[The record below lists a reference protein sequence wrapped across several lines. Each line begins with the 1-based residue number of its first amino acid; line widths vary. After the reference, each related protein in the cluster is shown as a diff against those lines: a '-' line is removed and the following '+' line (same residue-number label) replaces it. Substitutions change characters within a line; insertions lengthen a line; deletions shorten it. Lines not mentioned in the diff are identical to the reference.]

1 MSPVQDTVAALQ
13 AALAAEHVA
22 VFGYGVLG
30 GHAGPAQRENVTL
43 IWTAHRNRRDRLRGY
58 IQSAGGRPVAA
69 AAAYRLPFK
78 VTSASSAAR
87 LAATLEDGVVAGY
100 AVLAGA
106 SDPNLRRYAAQAM
119 QEAAV
124 RAVRWRGSAPT
135 EAFPGLPPSA
145 LSPNPRNK

>member
-1 MSPVQDTVAALQ
+1 MSPTQETVAALQ

-30 GHAGPAQRENVTL
+30 GHLAPAQEQNVTL
-43 IWTAHRNRRDRLRGY
+43 IWNAHRTRRDRLRAY
-58 IQSAGGRPVAA
+58 IQSAGGRPAAA

-78 VTSASSAAR
+78 VTSASGAAR
-87 LAATLEDGVVAGY
+87 LAAALEDGVVAGY

-106 SDPNLRRYAAQAM
+106 SDPSLRRYAAQAM

-124 RAVRWRGSAPT
+124 RAVRWRGSAPA
-135 EAFPGLPPSA
+135 EAFPGLPSSA
-145 LSPNPRNK
+145 LSPKPQG

>member
-1 MSPVQDTVAALQ
+1 MAAQETVAALQ

-30 GHAGPAQRENVTL
+30 GHVAPAQQQNAKL
-43 IWTAHRNRRDRLRGY
+43 IWNAHRSRRDRLRGY
-58 IQSAGGRPVAA
+58 IQAAGASPVAA

-87 LAATLEDGVVAGY
+87 LAATLEDGVIAGY

-106 SDPNLRRYAAQAM
+106 SDANLRRYAAQAM

-124 RAVRWRGSAPT
+124 RAVRWRGAPPP
-135 EAFPGLPPSA
+135 EAFPGLPAGA
-145 LSPNPRNK
+145 LAPKPEG

>member
-1 MSPVQDTVAALQ
+1 MTGAQDTVAALQ

-30 GHAGPAQRENVTL
+30 GHVSPAQRQNVTL
-43 IWTAHRNRRDRLRGY
+43 IWNAHRSRRDRLRGY
-58 IQSAGGRPVAA
+58 IQSAGGRPAAA

-87 LAATLEDGVVAGY
+87 LAATLEDGVIAGY

-106 SDPNLRRYAAQAM
+106 NDPNLRRYAAQAM

-124 RAVRWRGSAPT
+124 RAVRWRDAPPS
-135 EAFPGLPPSA
+135 EAFPGLPPAA
-145 LSPNPRNK
+145 LSPKPED